1 MNGGPIARAWRDSVL
16 DAVVRLSSRYGT
28 QTIQRQALLTEELD
42 RIVEEARSEG
52 ATRAQTLSRVL
63 QNLRDE
69 GVLEFLGGGAYRVTK
84 HPVDVEVADLT
95 DPEIDAAIR
104 QRLLRLGRVETGT
117 TVAEARRRRG
127 QARLRVLVLQ
137 NYGSRCAVCDVRDP
151 YLLVASHIV
160 PWAEAPDARG
170 DLGNLICLCRFHDAL
185 FENGYWSLKEDLSLL
200 RRSPLAS
207 QTLQLLLPEAM
218 SFVHPIGRRPES
230 SYLQLHRGRQ
240 GFEV

>member
-1 MNGGPIARAWRDSVL
+1 MNDGSTARTWRDSVL
-16 DAVVRLSSRYGT
+16 DAVVRLSSRYGA

-42 RIVEEARSEG
+42 RIVEETRSNG
-52 ATRAQTLSRVL
+52 ATPAQTLSRVL

-84 HPVDVEVADLT
+84 QPVDVEVTDLT
-95 DPEIDAAIR
+95 DPEIEAAIR

-137 NYGSRCAVCDVRDP
+137 NYGTHCAVCDLCDP
-151 YLLVASHIV
+151 HLLVASHIV
-160 PWAEAPDARG
+160 PWADAPDARG

-185 FENGYWSLKEDLSLL
+185 FENGYWSLKEDLSVL
-200 RRSPLAS
+200 RRLPLAG
-207 QTLQLLLPEAM
+207 QTLQLLLPETM
-218 SFVHPIGRRPES
+218 SFLHPIGYRPES
-230 SYLQLHRGRQ
+230 SYLRWHRGRH